1 MAGGNTLMKLLIA
14 VLALVSFGIFV
25 PSMHADPT
33 LSLGLGAGV
42 ALTSTVTTN
51 GSGLEVFSWTY
62 VDDATDILHNGSV
75 LKTDNNVFSA
85 SFVYDPLGISV
96 LNVTDVCANV
106 AIITSNPTPCNL
118 GFSFSDTSVG
128 LGYLDGSNT
137 PALLGNLDIALGADI
152 GIGVGDGTLGLG
164 HDGLILLNTDIG
176 GGSGQ
181 IDFGQP
187 PPSASPTPEPG
198 TLSLMG
204 TGLLGIAGVVRRK
217 FRV

>member
-1 MAGGNTLMKLLIA
+1 MKLLIA

-25 PSMHADPT
+25 PAMHADPT
-33 LSLGLGAGV
+33 LTLGLGAGV
-42 ALTSTVTTN
+42 VLTPTLTTN
-51 GSGLEVFSWTY
+51 SSGLDVYSWTY
-62 VDDATDILHNGSV
+62 VDDATDILHNGSL

-85 SFVYDPLGISV
+85 TFVYDPLGISV

-106 AIITSNPTPCNL
+106 AIIALSPTPCNL
-118 GFSFSDTSVG
+118 GFSFSDTAVG
-128 LGYLDGSNT
+128 AGYLDGSNT

-152 GIGVGDGTLGLG
+152 NIGVGDGKT
-164 HDGLILLNTDIG
+164 HPELLNFSLVNADIG

-187 PPSASPTPEPG
+187 PPSMSPAPEPG

-217 FRV
+217 FRG